1 MLFNEEK
8 GSYALEDLKTA
19 LAFLDWN
26 KEVVIFPDPQ
36 LIKIIGLANTREQ
49 EVALRTQTEK
59 ILNFARVHACML
71 VRCPNCDYEF
81 PVPRSTVRAVQA
93 LTRLKPRHPP
103 YPF

>member
-49 EVALRTQTEK
+49 EVALGTQTEK
-59 ILNFARVHACML
+59 ILNFARVHACMHINPTYFQN
-71 VRCPNCDYEF
+71 RQDDF
-81 PVPRSTVRAVQA
+81 T
-93 LTRLKPRHPP
+93 
-103 YPF
+103 